1 MSAGPLIVEIICTC
15 VLAAYLLHRYGDLRK
30 QHVLVTL
37 ATFIAWYF
45 SLMIIFIL
53 PLDVSLVREREREC
67 VSTVMRVCLVHVC
80 VCVCVCV
87 CAL

>member
-1 MSAGPLIVEIICTC
+1 MSAGPLIIEIICTC

-53 PLDVSLVREREREC
+53 PLDVSLVSIDMC
-67 VSTVMRVCLVHVC
+67 VWVC
-80 VCVCVCV
+80 VCVYACSTIIKYNS
-87 CAL
+87 LSYL